1 MPRIVALVCLS
12 TSLLAASACS
22 VKRVNRA
29 AMVPHM
35 TPTLRA
41 GAPFEAPVEL
51 SVGASSV
58 AHTTLGAS
66 DESAA
71 VEIPGTQAEVAAR
84 LRLTP
89 HVGLGILYARGFG
102 GTAEAIKDNQPPI
115 DGDVAG
121 GGMSINGVVPTSDPR
136 WHVGINAEFLV
147 WNIPYVEYATC
158 IENCGPVP
166 WTSVEHD
173 SSSIGQ
179 VALGIVPTFDSGS
192 WRAWGGVTV
201 RNHPTIE
208 QKDVEVGVD
217 AEDEVEAGSFNAV
230 VSAGVDLELGA
241 GIRAGAT
248 LYQVVIG
255 EPASY
260 GPSLAATLTVPLGAG
275 TSKARAAATSG
286 GAVGPVGPGGR

>member
-1 MPRIVALVCLS
+1 MLRIVPLATLA
-12 TSLLAASACS
+12 TGLLAASACS
-22 VKRVNRA
+22 VTRVNRA

-41 GAPFEAPVEL
+41 GAPFEAPAEL

-66 DESAA
+66 DASAA

-84 LRLTP
+84 LRITP
-89 HVGLGILYARGFG
+89 NVGLGILYARGFG
-102 GTAEAIKDNQPPI
+102 ATSEAIKNNQPPI

-121 GGMSINGVVPTSDPR
+121 SGISVNGVIPTSDPR

-147 WNIPYVEYATC
+147 WNIPYVEYETC

-166 WTSVEHD
+166 WSGVEHGD
-173 SSSIGQ
+173 SSIGQ
-179 VALGIVPTFDSGS
+179 VALGIVPTYDGGS
-192 WRAWGGVTV
+192 WRAWGGVTA

-208 QKDVEVGVD
+208 QKGTELGVD
-217 AEDEVEAGSFNAV
+217 VEDEVEAGSFNAV
-230 VSAGVDLELGA
+230 VSAGLDLDLGG

-248 LYQVVIG
+248 LYQVVRG
-255 EPASY
+255 APASY
-260 GPSLAATLTVPLGAG
+260 GPSLAATLTVPLGAR
-275 TSKARAAATSG
+275 SNKARLLANSG
-286 GAVGPVGPGGR
+286 AAVGTGGL